1 MTCSCSDRFD
11 GASGPGVTGRS
22 ENHHLFLHRR
32 IVPPSPAL
40 SRRGRQYRILTQ
52 VIHTSTEQVTH
63 HICSRWQQQ
72 PRQRR
77 SWRTAAT
84 SGSAAAMP
92 PDNATSQLGVQ
103 KLLKFVQD
111 QFLPLALLAAMI
123 VGYLFPGPGLRAADA
138 GLQSLTTTGIFI
150 ISGLGL
156 RRGEALRALS
166 AWGAILYGF
175 ASILFITPLAA
186 LVVLRLPLG
195 SPALALGLAVF
206 CCMPTTLSSG
216 VSLTQAVG
224 GNAAL
229 ALLLTV
235 GTNLVGIFTMPFVL
249 CWALG
254 AGNSAVSLAPGPLLR
269 SLMRT
274 ILLPLLIGAAAR
286 AFIPGMAKWV
296 DGNKKALALL
306 SASLL
311 ALVPWMQI
319 SRAVSSRVDVSLAAL
334 SAVVAAG
341 VAVHLTYLLFNSAA
355 VSLLRIGGPPGKDS
369 AGERRALILVG
380 SQKTLPIAVTVLGQ
394 LGAVLSGPVGIAV
407 VPCVVS
413 HLSQILIDSF
423 LVSYW
428 LRQDASTQP
437 NEDTRKV

>member
-1 MTCSCSDRFD
+1 MPNDDR
-11 GASGPGVTGRS
+11 AQTG
-22 ENHHLFLHRR
+22 LQK
-32 IVPPSPAL
+32 AL
-40 SRRGRQYRILTQ
+40 SFIQ
-52 VIHTSTEQVTH
+52 
-63 HICSRWQQQ
+63 
-72 PRQRR
+72 
-77 SWRTAAT
+77 A
-84 SGSAAAMP
+84 
-92 PDNATSQLGVQ
+92 
-103 KLLKFVQD
+103 

-186 LVVLRLPLG
+186 LAVLRLPLG
-195 SPALALGLAVF
+195 SPELAFGLAVF

-216 VSLTQAVG
+216 VSLTQAFG

-235 GTNLVGIFTMPFVL
+235 GTNLVGIFTMPFML
-249 CWALG
+249 CWLLG
-254 AGNSAVSLAPGPLLR
+254 AGNSAVSLTPGPLLR

-274 ILLPLLIGAAAR
+274 ILAPLLVGAAAR
-286 AFIPGMAKWV
+286 AFVPGVAGQV
-296 DGNKKALALL
+296 DKNKKALALL
-306 SASLL
+306 SACLL

-319 SRAVSSRVDVSLAAL
+319 SRAVSSTVDVSLTAL
-334 SAVVAAG
+334 AKVVAAG
-341 VAVHLTYLLFNSAA
+341 VAVHLVYLAFNSAA
-355 VSLLRIGGPPGKDS
+355 VQLLRIGGPPGKES

-394 LGAVLSGPVGIAV
+394 LGSVLPGPVGIAV

-423 LVSYW
+423 LVSHW
-428 LRQDASTQP
+428 LRQDADSQQELKGRTA
-437 NEDTRKV
+437 